1 MSSALFG
8 SSTVTPG
15 GLHAVQTT
23 AKPIRY
29 HTTEI
34 RRLLEVT
41 LEGLSSNGIVS
52 QGLGDATGG
61 IYILSG
67 GLRLTQHASNQLPQM
82 AGGTGFGDIS
92 HMDRRT
98 VSFLD
103 QANAASPAGFKHSR
117 RPSLVNA
124 DFEDEASYADE
135 SRGPAMSGHSAA
147 RTRVPERA
155 YVARGQAQ
163 GGTIGDS
170 WPSFR
175 RNV

>member
-8 SSTVTPG
+8 SSTGAAG

-23 AKPIRY
+23 VKPIRY
-29 HTTEI
+29 HTTEV

-67 GLRLTQHASNQLPQM
+67 GLRLTQHASDQLPQM

-117 RPSLVNA
+117 HRSLVNA
-124 DFEDEASYADE
+124 DFEDEASYAAGV
-135 SRGPAMSGHSAA
+135 RGPAMSGYLEA
-147 RTRVPERA
+147 RPRIFE
-155 YVARGQAQ
+155 
-163 GGTIGDS
+163 GTYDAHGIKGI
-170 WPSFR
+170 
-175 RNV
+175 NNLT